1 MFIIN
6 IMICHVNLEA
16 RSIEM
21 EELMTVNEVASCLKI
36 KPEIVR
42 RKVRGRQLK
51 AYKIGKVWRFS
62 KESIKNYLNNCL
74 S

>member
-6 IMICHVNLEA
+6 IMIWHVNLEA

>member
-1 MFIIN
+1 
-6 IMICHVNLEA
+6 
-16 RSIEM
+16 M
-21 EELMTVNEVASCLKI
+21 EELMTVNEVAFYLKI

-42 RKVRGRQLK
+42 RKVRCRQLK

-62 KESIKNYLNNCL
+62 KEAIKNYLNNCL

>member
-1 MFIIN
+1 
-6 IMICHVNLEA
+6 
-16 RSIEM
+16 M
-21 EELMTVNEVASCLKI
+21 EELMTVTEVASCLKI

-42 RKVRGRQLK
+42 RKARGRQLK